1 MRDLSILQNVERRE
15 NTLLRNVYLYLFAGL
30 ALTAIVSF
38 ALSQSVTLMRAVVLN
53 PISMLIV
60 VIAQFAAVFFIS
72 ARVESMKSS
81 TAVMAFFLY
90 SILTG
95 ITFSVLFIAYSPL
108 SMTKAFLSASAVFVG
123 ASLYGTFSKK
133 NVRSWSRYLFMGLF
147 GLLIASVINMIFY
160 TSTMDLIIS
169 AVGVVLFT
177 GLTAW
182 DTNKIVAMNREF
194 SGYMSQADYTK
205 IGILGALDLYLDFL
219 NIFLY
224 LLRFFG
230 NGNRE

>member
-1 MRDLSILQNVERRE
+1 MYAIPAPSKAQIL
-15 NTLLRNVYLYLFAGL
+15 
-30 ALTAIVSF
+30 
-38 ALSQSVTLMRAVVLN
+38 
-53 PISMLIV
+53 
-60 VIAQFAAVFFIS
+60 
-72 ARVESMKSS
+72 
-81 TAVMAFFLY
+81 
-90 SILTG
+90 
-95 ITFSVLFIAYSPL
+95 
-108 SMTKAFLSASAVFVG
+108 
-123 ASLYGTFSKK
+123 KK